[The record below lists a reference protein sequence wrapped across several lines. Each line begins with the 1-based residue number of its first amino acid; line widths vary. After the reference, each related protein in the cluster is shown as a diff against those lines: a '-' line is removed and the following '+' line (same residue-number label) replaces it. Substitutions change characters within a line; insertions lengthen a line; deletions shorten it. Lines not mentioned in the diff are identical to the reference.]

1 MNKIN
6 SMKNALLII
15 FFALFTVSISAQGV
29 KKNQKAVIKTTLF
42 CDHCKQC
49 ETCGGNFQSN
59 ILKIKGVKM
68 YELDEK
74 NMTITVFYN
83 AQKTDLQTIKIAISK
98 MGYNAD
104 EVKADALAY
113 EQLDD
118 CCKKV

>member
-1 MNKIN
+1 
-6 SMKNALLII
+6 MKNLILI
-15 FFALFTVSISAQGV
+15 VFFALFTVSISAQEV

-59 ILKIKGVKM
+59 MLKIKGVKM

>member
-1 MNKIN
+1 
-6 SMKNALLII
+6 MKNTFLIL
-15 FFALFTVSISAQGV
+15 FFTLFTATISAQDG

-59 ILKIKGVKM
+59 MLKIKGVKM

-74 NMTITVFYN
+74 NSTITVFYN
-83 AQKTDLQTIKIAISK
+83 SEKTNLETIKSGISK
-98 MGYNAD
+98 MGYDAD
-104 EVKADALAY
+104 DVKADVVAY